1 MYIGENRLIMNW
13 NNYISLATF
22 VLHDKLVICQ
32 IVDTLM
38 GVGGGGSEK
47 QRMGKTNRWRQENE
61 WRYEQYWGLRVG
73 DAETSQVV
81 GSVTKE
87 VKQSVAGRC
96 HNLRNCLITSGLWHH

>member
-38 GVGGGGSEK
+38 GVGSEK
-47 QRMGKTNRWRQENE
+47 QTGEDKKMSDGKNNIEA
-61 WRYEQYWGLRVG
+61 YE
-73 DAETSQVV
+73 
-81 GSVTKE
+81 
-87 VKQSVAGRC
+87 
-96 HNLRNCLITSGLWHH
+96 

>member
-38 GVGGGGSEK
+38 GVGGQKNRGWEK
-47 QRMGKTNRWRQENE
+47 QTGEDKKMSDGTNNIEA
-61 WRYEQYWGLRVG
+61 YE
-73 DAETSQVV
+73 
-81 GSVTKE
+81 
-87 VKQSVAGRC
+87 
-96 HNLRNCLITSGLWHH
+96 